1 MLMVRAIGVENEF
14 LHPVCFNV
22 DFVYERVVLLDLSI
36 LESRQT
42 RGYPTQ
48 PNPKTRATWK
58 PSQWL
63 I

>member
-1 MLMVRAIGVENEF
+1 MVRANGVENEL

-22 DFVYERVVLLDLSI
+22 EFIKRRVVLLDLSI

-48 PNPKTRATWK
+48 PNPTQK
-58 PSQWL
+58 PAQL
-63 I
+63 GEPHNG